1 MAKGEKIEPGSE
13 EAQENGGGEIQ
24 ECGHFDPQLG
34 SEHLVPGSRQEGRK
48 AAWLARLRGENAGM
62 DEQVLQLA
70 EQLLET
76 GFLRLSERE
85 RRVITGVAK
94 RTQISRDVNRTFA
107 EKQTL
112 GPPAWIMRSI

>member
-1 MAKGEKIEPGSE
+1 MPSPHA
-13 EAQENGGGEIQ
+13 
-24 ECGHFDPQLG
+24 
-34 SEHLVPGSRQEGRK
+34 
-48 AAWLARLRGENAGM
+48 GENAGM

-76 GFLRLSERE
+76 GFLKLSERE

-94 RTQISRDVNRTFA
+94 RTQISRDVNQSFA

-112 GPPAWIMRSI
+112 GDRLADRVASFGGSWTFIALCLADRLDRFQQRRPGMAGRTIRSLSL

>member
-1 MAKGEKIEPGSE
+1 
-13 EAQENGGGEIQ
+13 
-24 ECGHFDPQLG
+24 
-34 SEHLVPGSRQEGRK
+34 
-48 AAWLARLRGENAGM
+48 M

-70 EQLLET
+70 EQLLAT
-76 GFLRLSERE
+76 GFLELSERE

-112 GPPAWIMRSI
+112 GDRLADRVASFGGSWTFIAMCLAALIAWTAFNSVVRS